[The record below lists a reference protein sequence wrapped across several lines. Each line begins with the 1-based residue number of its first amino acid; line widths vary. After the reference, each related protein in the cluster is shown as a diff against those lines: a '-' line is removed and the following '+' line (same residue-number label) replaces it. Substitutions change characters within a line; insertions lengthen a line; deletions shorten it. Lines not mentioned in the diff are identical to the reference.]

1 MTTDNERRS
10 SAEAGGRNGTRVCEP
25 SDYKPQRDLPMPT
38 YEFQTPSQSSGG
50 LHAPSEE
57 ELADRSPQERAS
69 LRNFSVRAP
78 ALADTE
84 ALLLANST
92 PCRISS

>member
-1 MTTDNERRS
+1 MTTDKERRS
-10 SAEAGGRNGTRVCEP
+10 SPLASSLQPEGGGRSATLVCEP
-25 SDYKPQRDLPMPT
+25 SDYKPPRDLPMPT

-69 LRNFSVRAP
+69 LRNFSVRG
-78 ALADTE
+78 
-84 ALLLANST
+84 SH
-92 PCRISS
+92 